1 MKRLII
7 VGLLAALSA
16 SAMADTN
23 LNEMAALENALAK
36 PKSKNSV
43 PDTHWVCSHTA
54 DNGFVQ
60 PDIPLVLTYWGANR
74 AVMFSPS
81 GDTGDIFIFVTE
93 DSLSHGVYDVSRQAA
108 ISLTKEDANT
118 AAVIYKTAQDTLTL
132 IANWVLNSKAQVM
145 HE

>member
-54 DNGFVQ
+54 D
-60 PDIPLVLTYWGANR
+60 
-74 AVMFSPS
+74 
-81 GDTGDIFIFVTE
+81 
-93 DSLSHGVYDVSRQAA
+93 
-108 ISLTKEDANT
+108 
-118 AAVIYKTAQDTLTL
+118 
-132 IANWVLNSKAQVM
+132 
-145 HE
+145 